1 MPTRVTWR
9 NLIPGLIALA
19 VVAFLAVA
27 VWLFAGIGQL
37 HGDTMRLYVATNEAR
52 GVLRGTEVWLAG
64 QKVGLVERVTFRP
77 PTTGTSTRVL
87 ITMVVRR
94 QDARQIRKDSRADIR
109 AGTSVI
115 APAVVALT
123 SGTPAARRV
132 QNGDTLLSGVQADL
146 VAATAKM
153 KTVAQDLTP
162 LMTDARV
169 VLERVHDP
177 RGTIGAFLAG
187 APARRGEVVEL
198 RARVAALR
206 EMLFGTGGVA
216 AGGEGGRA
224 ASAQRARLLAR
235 AGAALARADSI
246 RSLLASP
253 NASLGRFRRDSTL
266 ALTVARIRD
275 DLASVRAQI
284 DTSGGTVGRL
294 ASDSALARALAGA
307 RGEMAAL
314 FEDIRRRPL
323 HYVYF

>member
-19 VVAFLAVA
+19 VVALLAVA

-64 QKVGLVERVTFRP
+64 QKVGLVERVTFSP

-132 QNGDTLLSGVQADL
+132 RNGDTLLSGVQADL

-216 AGGEGGRA
+216 AGGEGRA
-224 ASAQRARLLAR
+224 ASAQRTRLLAR
-235 AGAALARADSI
+235 ARAALARADSI

-284 DTSGGTVGRL
+284 DTSSGTVGRL